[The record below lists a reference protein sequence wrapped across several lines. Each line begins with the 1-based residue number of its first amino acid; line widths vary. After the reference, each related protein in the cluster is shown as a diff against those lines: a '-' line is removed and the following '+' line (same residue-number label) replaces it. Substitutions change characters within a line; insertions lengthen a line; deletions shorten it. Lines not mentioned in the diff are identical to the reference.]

1 MAQLVKARPP
11 SLTAWTQCG
20 RKNPDP
26 LSLSSTLHLHTT
38 AGTTP
43 IHGPHTHQQT
53 SKCEEIPDRDAKIL
67 LKSGMCVCVWV
78 GVRKS
83 TGALGSW
90 GLPEAGIAG
99 DCELPEVGTGN

>member
-1 MAQLVKARPP
+1 MAQLVKALP
-11 SLTAWTQCG
+11 S
-20 RKNPDP
+20 KPDSLDPVWQEKPNP

-38 AGTTP
+38 ADTIP

-78 GVRKS
+78 SVRMS

-90 GLPEAGIAG
+90 GLPETGIAG